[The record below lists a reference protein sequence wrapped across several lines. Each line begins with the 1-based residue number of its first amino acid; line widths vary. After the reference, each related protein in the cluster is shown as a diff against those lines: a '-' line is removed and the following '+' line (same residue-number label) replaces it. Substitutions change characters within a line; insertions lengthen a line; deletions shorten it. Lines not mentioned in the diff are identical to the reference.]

1 MSKEK
6 KEVKEEIKPVAE
18 KKQKY
23 ALSDIVLNQ
32 GYTAMIP
39 RHTGRLFKI
48 GFDINLQGH
57 KMNAYA
63 SVMEQVENPGRGGGV
78 LWKWTGQTYLED
90 LTDEQLRLL
99 TIARV
104 IILNKEQEKIY
115 KEKFFS
121 S

>member
-6 KEVKEEIKPVAE
+6 KEIKEVQEEKQE

-23 ALSDIVLNQ
+23 ALSDVVLNQ

-48 GFDINLQGH
+48 GFDVNLQGD
-57 KMNAYA
+57 KVNAYA
-63 SVMEQVENPGRGGGV
+63 SVMEQIDNPGRGGGK
-78 LWKWTGQTYLED
+78 LWKWTGQTFLED

-99 TIARV
+99 ALARV

-115 KEKFFS
+115 KEKFYS
-121 S
+121 